1 MSLRPRG
8 RHKPSVPS
16 VTNSSVPFL
25 GLSFDAIRTSLNDLK
40 DSTDVFPPLKSAVGA
55 VLAVWDLSDRVST
68 SDKHAEGLAW
78 RAVCI
83 LDAIYN
89 VSGGGAGPVSA
100 AVLDAIR
107 TFVGLLREIS
117 AAMEEE
123 LKPGWLHLQ
132 KRESR
137 LAQFVARLDV
147 ISEAFKIG
155 SAAPVEEQPI
165 PATPDQ
171 ASKLQTIQKVIR
183 ISHVSGGTGGSGGM
197 GGRDGGVGGP
207 GYGPSFQAETIM
219 IQNCPPEHERLEQ
232 SNICLDTEV
241 RVLHTEVRVLHTE
254 VRILRTVVLF
264 RLSPVSRG
272 YPSGCAGAL

>member
-1 MSLRPRG
+1 MSLRSRG
-8 RHKPSVPS
+8 RHKPPVPS
-16 VTNSSVPFL
+16 VAKSSAPFL
-25 GLSFDAIRTSLNDLK
+25 SLSFDAIRTSLNDLK
-40 DSTDVFPPLKSAVGA
+40 DSTDIFPPLNSAAGA
-55 VLAVWDLSDRVST
+55 VLAVWDLADRLST
-68 SDKHAEGLAW
+68 SDEHAEGLAW

-89 VSGGGAGPVSA
+89 ASGGGAGPVSA

-123 LKPGWLHLQ
+123 LKPGRLRLQ
-132 KRESR
+132 KRESG
-137 LAQFVARLDV
+137 LAQFVARLDAT
-147 ISEAFKIG
+147 SEAFKIG
-155 SAAPVEEQPI
+155 SAAPAEEQAI

-171 ASKLQTIQKVIR
+171 ASELRTIQTVIR

-197 GGRDGGVGGP
+197 GGREGGVGGP

-232 SNICLDTEV
+232 SNIRLDTEV
-241 RVLHTEVRVLHTE
+241 RVL
-254 VRILRTVVLF
+254 RTVVLF
-264 RLSPVSRG
+264 GLSPVSRG